1 MSVVEARECV
11 CVCWCLC
18 LWEDMGV
25 TKLDF
30 MKESVFSTPVHKL
43 ALFFRLIPHPSP
55 FLEVL
60 L

>member
-11 CVCWCLC
+11 CVGVCVYGR
-18 LWEDMGV
+18 GV